1 MFGKKKKQEEELKK
15 QGGGV
20 KKEEE
25 VVVDDED
32 EEEEED
38 EQEIGVEQLQQSPPA
53 QQTQMRYFAI
63 KPDSILRNEISLDAL
78 AEPYVLI
85 HDERQKMGQIMYAAN
100 ILARRK
106 GYRINSFSVARFY
119 AYLIVEK
126 EKEQEK
132 EEKEKHQAQKSET
145 ERSDNDDA
153 PHKLQCLTN

>member
-32 EEEEED
+32 EEKEED
-38 EQEIGVEQLQQSPPA
+38 EQEIEVEQLQQSPPTQQQRQQSPPA

-85 HDERQKMGQIMYAAN
+85 HDKRQKMGQIMYAAN

-119 AYLIVEK
+119 AYLIV
-126 EKEQEK
+126 
-132 EEKEKHQAQKSET
+132 
-145 ERSDNDDA
+145 
-153 PHKLQCLTN
+153 